1 MDEILPEVKQK
12 NQIGYLNCTVV
23 NKGSESVVSTDLHND
38 HVSTMLNTALVLLN
52 AIKDVYWKERGR
64 CLIITGI
71 RLKILILVDLK
82 YMYIYISLADMPSMS
97 CILICTLIYVFGHGY
112 NCCYIGLDSSVID
125 SGRVPD
131 MKKKGVLCS
140 ISRVAHGKFTFFLPW
155 KCRFNSGSCQP
166 DARLMYF
173 LFLFIDYSEKLYI
186 PACVSIYTMHIL

>member
-1 MDEILPEVKQK
+1 
-12 NQIGYLNCTVV
+12 
-23 NKGSESVVSTDLHND
+23 
-38 HVSTMLNTALVLLN
+38 MLNYYRY
-52 AIKDVYWKERGR
+52 K
-64 CLIITGI
+64 
-71 RLKILILVDLK
+71 KILILVDLK

-97 CILICTLIYVFGHGY
+97 CMLICTLIYVFGHGY

-125 SGRVPD
+125 SGYYRVPD
-131 MKKKGVLCS
+131 MKKKKGVLCS

-155 KCRFNSGSCQP
+155 KCRFNSAWVLP